1 MGSARTFM
9 GAQKTKA
16 SAKQLTAATVDLYK
30 LSVDFCT
37 GVDRLIKTVLFT
49 TLGVMAV
56 IAGCVLL
63 IFCVSVLACGGWQL
77 NRVAPLLKRAGA
89 VGVPTPAAL
98 QQQEA
103 YALAMKTLGSSTLQR
118 ACMQAPAA
126 HEPIV
131 AGSAAAAGA
140 LCELPWGLRAAAR
153 YRAAHRGFC
162 LLLAFPDA
170 VLRAIWWTSG
180 LIGTLICM
188 YMASVFFVVGGVPR
202 LVIRLNPRVFVWLE
216 CFYNRHRQCAWH
228 LALKESI
235 HKTPGSSS
243 QGCQ

>member
-1 MGSARTFM
+1 MQQTHRHPQHTDGGTQKNRNSYAGRALVGLARTFM

-16 SAKQLTAATVDLYK
+16 SAKQLTAATVDLYE

-49 TLGVMAV
+49 TLGDMAV

-63 IFCVSVLACGGWQL
+63 IFCVSVLAYGGWQL
-77 NRVAPLLKRAGA
+77 NRVAPLLKRGGA

-140 LCELPWGLRAAAR
+140 LCELP
-153 YRAAHRGFC
+153 RG
-162 LLLAFPDA
+162 
-170 VLRAIWWTSG
+170 
-180 LIGTLICM
+180 
-188 YMASVFFVVGGVPR
+188 SVCCWHFLTQCCGRFGG
-202 LVIRLNPRVFVWLE
+202 
-216 CFYNRHRQCAWH
+216 H
-228 LALKESI
+228 LD
-235 HKTPGSSS
+235 
-243 QGCQ
+243 